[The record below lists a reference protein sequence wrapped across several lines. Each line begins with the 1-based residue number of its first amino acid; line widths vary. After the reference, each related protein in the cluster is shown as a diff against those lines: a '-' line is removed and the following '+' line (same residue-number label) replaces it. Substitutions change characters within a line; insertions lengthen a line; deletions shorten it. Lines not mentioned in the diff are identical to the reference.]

1 MAIGA
6 PAVYGNQE
14 GVLDCGEVTEGG
26 LRRGGGR
33 ASMHLE
39 VRLKDGEGRKRSG
52 NGQSVRLFAKQR
64 RGKGTTGGR
73 GRI

>member
-6 PAVYGNQE
+6 PVVYGNQE
-14 GVLDCGEVTEGG
+14 GLLDCGEVTEGG

-39 VRLKDGEGRKRSG
+39 VRLKDGEGRERRG
-52 NGQSVRLFAKQR
+52 NGRSARPFATQR
-64 RGKGTTGGR
+64 RGKGSTGGR
-73 GRI
+73 GRL